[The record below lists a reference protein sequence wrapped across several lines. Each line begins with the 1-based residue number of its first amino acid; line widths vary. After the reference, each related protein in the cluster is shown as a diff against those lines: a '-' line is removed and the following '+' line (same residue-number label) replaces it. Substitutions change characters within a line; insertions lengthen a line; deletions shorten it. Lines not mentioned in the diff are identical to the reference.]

1 MKTVRLSAQ
10 IREEVGKGP
19 SRRLRSEG
27 FVPATFYGYQA
38 EPMVI
43 KVNSSELIKILI
55 RERGETGFVKLGIK
69 SGTGKKVEKLSVIK
83 DLQVDT
89 INRRPVH
96 VDFYEIRM
104 DRTLVVDVPIIF
116 SGSPVGIEEGDGELQ
131 QLKRDV
137 KVSGLPSDLP
147 ESVEIDIS
155 HLNIGD
161 SIKVKDIAV
170 KGEVQILDPDDV
182 AVVSVV
188 PTRVIMVEEEL
199 GEEEAEAAEEA
210 ASTQEGEKE
219 QEQEQEQAE

>member
-1 MKTVRLSAQ
+1 MKTIRLSAQ

-27 FVPATFYGYQA
+27 FIPATFYGYQA

-43 KVNSSELIKILI
+43 KVNSSELIKILV

-83 DLQVDT
+83 DLQIDT

-116 SGSPVGIEEGDGELQ
+116 SGSPVGVEEGGGELQ

-161 SIKVKDIAV
+161 SIKVKDIAI
-170 KGEVQILDPDDV
+170 KDGVQILDLDDV

-188 PTRVIMVEEEL
+188 PTRVILVEEEP
-199 GEEEAEAAEEA
+199 GEEEGEVAEEA
-210 ASTQEGEKE
+210 ASTPEGEE
-219 QEQEQEQAE
+219 EPAE

>member
-1 MKTVRLSAQ
+1 MKTIRLSAQ

-27 FVPATFYGYQA
+27 FIPATFYGYQA

-43 KVNSSELIKILI
+43 KVNSSELIKILV

-83 DLQVDT
+83 DLQIDT

-116 SGSPVGIEEGDGELQ
+116 SGSPVGVEEGGGELQ

-161 SIKVKDIAV
+161 SIKVKDIAI
-170 KGEVQILDPDDV
+170 KDGVQILDLDDV

-188 PTRVIMVEEEL
+188 PTRVILVEEEP
-199 GEEEAEAAEEA
+199 GEEEPVDEEA
-210 ASTQEGEKE
+210 VDEEPVEEEAS
-219 QEQEQEQAE
+219 